1 MFDSLGGKIF
11 AGIMLIIIFGSALFE
26 RGKRSIGKKF
36 KDKDKE

>member
-26 RGKRSIGKKF
+26 RGKRSIGKNF
-36 KDKDKE
+36 KDKDKK